1 MNTGTDWLVI
11 ALGICLAL
19 LIFAILFMKFI
30 TCVYLPFSDD
40 RDFIKLEIM
49 RSHGN
54 ERIHWQ
60 HEMKRLYLSMI
71 PIVGKYLVDFSRRRG
86 KKQRERL

>member
-1 MNTGTDWLVI
+1 MNTGTDLLVI
-11 ALGICLAL
+11 ILGVCLAL

-30 TCVYLPFSDD
+30 TCVYLPFADD

-60 HEMKRLYLSMI
+60 HEMKRLYLGMI
-71 PIVGKYLVDFSRRRG
+71 PLVGKFLVDFSRKRSQ
-86 KKQRERL
+86 KQRERM

>member
-1 MNTGTDWLVI
+1 MNTGTDLLVI
-11 ALGICLAL
+11 ILGVCLAF

-30 TCVYLPFSDD
+30 TCVYLPFAED
-40 RDFIKLEIM
+40 RDFIKLEIL

-60 HEMKRLYLSMI
+60 HEMKRLYLGMI
-71 PIVGKYLVDFSRRRG
+71 PLVGKHLVNFSRRRG
-86 KKQRERL
+86 QKQRERL

>member
-1 MNTGTDWLVI
+1 MNTGTDLLVI
-11 ALGICLAL
+11 ILGVCLAL

-30 TCVYLPFSDD
+30 TCVYLPFADD

-71 PIVGKYLVDFSRRRG
+71 PIVGKHLADISRRKG